1 MASISVCMIV
11 KNEEAVLAR
20 CLDSLR
26 EIADEI
32 IIVDTGS
39 TDRTKEIA
47 ALYTSKVYDF
57 TWIYDFAAARNF
69 AFSKA
74 TKEYIYSADA
84 DEVLEETDRQKF
96 LQLKQVLLPEI
107 EIVEMIYVNPKD
119 CNMVYNFE
127 KEPRPKLFKRLREF
141 RWIDPIHETVA
152 LAPLVYSSDIEIQH
166 RPQSMHSGR
175 DFEALQRELH
185 RSGRLSERLYSMYA
199 KELFISGTME
209 DFLLAAPWFKQRLE
223 QENVSVD
230 ATMEAV
236 CVLAKLAALQKD
248 YEQMLA
254 MILTQLSGNFAPAAE
269 LFYLLG
275 EYYEVSGKEAEAVVW
290 YKKAAL
296 EAECYVCISYGGA
309 EALSKVIRLLNKQ
322 GLKIEAMQYEN
333 MLKAEE
339 TMPLTGG
346 DRG

>member
-32 IIVDTGS
+32 VIVDTGS

-47 ALYTSKVYDF
+47 AHYTSRIYDF
-57 TWIYDFAAARNF
+57 KWIHDFAAARNF

-74 TKEYIYSADA
+74 TKDYIYSADA
-84 DEVLEETDRQKF
+84 DEVLEEIDRQKF

-107 EIVEMIYVNPKD
+107 EIVEMIYVNPED
-119 CNMVYNFE
+119 CNMVYNFT

-152 LAPLVYSSDIEIQH
+152 LDPLVYSSDIEVQH

-175 DFEALQRELH
+175 DFEAMQRELKK
-185 RSGRLSERLYSMYA
+185 SGRLSERLYSMYA
-199 KELFISGTME
+199 KELFISGTKE
-209 DFLLAAPWFKQRLE
+209 DFEAAAPWFEARIR
-223 QENVSVD
+223 QEVKP
-230 ATMEAV
+230 EARTEAI
-236 CVLAKLAALQKD
+236 CVLAKHYAMEQKTEQLLSVILNEVAL
-248 YEQMLA
+248 
-254 MILTQLSGNFAPAAE
+254 NPAPAAE

-275 EYYEVSGKEAEAVVW
+275 EYFEALDKLEEAILW

-296 EAECYVCISYGGA
+296 EAECYVCIRYGG
-309 EALSKVIRLLNKQ
+309 ETALRQAIRLLNQ
-322 GLKIEAMQYEN
+322 LELKEEALQLEH
-333 MLKAEE
+333 ML
-339 TMPLTGG
+339 G
-346 DRG
+346 

>member
-32 IIVDTGS
+32 VIVDTGS
-39 TDRTKEIA
+39 TDRTKDIA
-47 ALYTSKVYDF
+47 ANYTSRIYDF
-57 TWIYDFAAARNF
+57 AWIHDFAAARNF

-74 TKEYIYSADA
+74 TKDYIYSADA

-96 LQLKQVLLPEI
+96 LQLKQALLPEI
-107 EIVEMIYVNPKD
+107 EIVEMIYVNPED
-119 CNMVYNFE
+119 CNMVYNYI

-152 LAPLVYSSDIEIQH
+152 LNPLVYSSDIEIQH

-175 DFEALQRELH
+175 DFEAMQRELKKT
-185 RSGRLSERLYSMYA
+185 GYLSERLYSMYA
-199 KELFISGTME
+199 KELFISGTKS
-209 DFLLAAPWFKQRLE
+209 DFEAAASWFEQRTS
-223 QENVSVD
+223 Q
-230 ATMEAV
+230 ATTTEARTEAI
-236 CVLAKLAALQKD
+236 CVLAKYYAMEQKQEQLLSVILNEVAL
-248 YEQMLA
+248 
-254 MILTQLSGNFAPAAE
+254 NPAPAAE

-275 EYYEVSGKEAEAVVW
+275 EYYEALDKLEEAILW

-296 EAECYVCISYGGA
+296 DAECYVCVRYGG
-309 EALSKVIRLLNKQ
+309 ETALRQAIRLLNQ
-322 GLKIEAMQYEN
+322 LELKEEALRLEH
-333 MLKAEE
+333 MLE
-339 TMPLTGG
+339 
-346 DRG
+346 